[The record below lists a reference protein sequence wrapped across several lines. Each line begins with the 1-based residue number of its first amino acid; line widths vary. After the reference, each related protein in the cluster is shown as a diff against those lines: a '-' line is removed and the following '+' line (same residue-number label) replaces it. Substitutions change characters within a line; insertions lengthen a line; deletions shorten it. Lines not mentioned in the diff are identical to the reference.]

1 MDAVWGFLSGVL
13 VVAGVIGVIILVLVI
28 FAIIY
33 IVRRVMF
40 AVRGE
45 DYVPLFK
52 FKKKQRPYVHQDV
65 DAGATAD
72 SINDVL
78 RRYQQNEMVGKYARK
93 AMSNLAD
100 MERKAAYLHSV
111 LDAKFQRGSL
121 SWEKFAV
128 AADSS
133 EKAILRNCS
142 ALANRIQTF
151 DSAEYKRLERA
162 SRLAER
168 GRGPVLDA
176 TDAEKHAL
184 LRTSVSDMEAIEHSN
199 AQLLLELDKLSAEL
213 GKLADADT
221 SEKSERIVEEIRT
234 LIDETKYYA

>member
-13 VVAGVIGVIILVLVI
+13 VFAGILGLIVLVLVVL
-28 FAIIY
+28 AIIY

-45 DYVPLFK
+45 DYVPLIQRK
-52 FKKKQRPYVHQDV
+52 QKQRPYEHQDI
-65 DAGATAD
+65 DAGSTAD
-72 SINDVL
+72 SISDIL
-78 RRYQQNEMVGKYARK
+78 RRYQQNEMVGIYARK
-93 AMSNLAD
+93 ALSNLGD
-100 MERKAAYLHSV
+100 MNRKTTYLHSV
-111 LDAKFQRGSL
+111 LDAKFQHGSI

-128 AADSS
+128 AADAA

-162 SRLAER
+162 ERLAER
-168 GRGPVLDA
+168 DRGPALNA

-184 LRTSVSDMEAIEHSN
+184 MRSVVADMEAIEQSN
-199 AQLLLELDKLSAEL
+199 AQLLLGLDKLSAEL
-213 GKLADADT
+213 GKLADVDT
-221 SEKSERIVEEIRT
+221 NEKSERIVDEIRT
-234 LIDETKYYA
+234 LIDETKYYV

>member
-1 MDAVWGFLSGVL
+1 MDAIWGFLSGIL
-13 VVAGVIGVIILVLVI
+13 VVAAIVGVIILVLVI

-40 AVRGE
+40 AMRGE

-52 FKKKQRPYVHQDV
+52 FKKKQRPYEHQDV
-65 DAGATAD
+65 DAGSTAD
-72 SINDVL
+72 SISDVL
-78 RRYQQNEMVGKYARK
+78 RRYQQNEMVGIYARK
-93 AMSNLAD
+93 ALSNLSD
-100 MERKAAYLHSV
+100 MDRKTAYLHSV
-111 LDAKFQRGSL
+111 LDAKFQRNSL

-128 AADSS
+128 AADST

-142 ALANRIQTF
+142 ALANRVQTF

-162 SRLAER
+162 DRLAER
-168 GRGPVLDA
+168 GRGPMLDT

-184 LRTSVSDMEAIEHSN
+184 MRSVVADMEAIEQSN